1 MELII
6 MKKLNTIKKAQGFTL
21 IELMIVVAI
30 IGILAA
36 VALPAYQTYT
46 QKAKFSEVV
55 LATSTQKTA
64 VEICGQAVA
73 TSVATFILD
82 CIPAGKKGVVDS
94 DGTGVVDSVKVSA
107 NTANVIIIAKGLKA
121 TFPSEETYS
130 LTGTWLAGQVT
141 WAKSGSCVEAG
152 LC

>member
-1 MELII
+1 
-6 MKKLNTIKKAQGFTL
+6 MKKSQGFTL

-64 VEICGQAVA
+64 VEICGQTVA
-73 TSVATFILD
+73 STAATFAAN
-82 CIPAGKKGVVDS
+82 CITSANKGVVDS
-94 DGTGVVDSVKVSA
+94 GSTGVIKSVAV
-107 NTANVIIIAKGLKA
+107 TASGTNVVVTATGLAA
-121 TFPSEETYS
+121 TFPDEETYI

-141 WAKSGSCVEAG
+141 WDKSGTCVAAG